1 MATKQAA
8 RSTAS
13 SVHGDVIAAIEAAYT
28 PNSEDAAWLEQ
39 LLRSICQLSFASR
52 GAFGYF
58 YELGDG
64 GEARIWDPTTFN
76 LPDEYKTYVEMATSQ
91 TSLAWAD
98 AVFRYSSQCTTAS
111 SLLGSAGSRF
121 RFDEGMV
128 SSAAPLNE
136 AMTARGV
143 KDFFA
148 LRVEDTSRRGIM
160 LTVPLFA
167 TWTVPRQEVKTWVR
181 VAAHV
186 AAGLRLRR
194 RPDVKPDD
202 ADAVLSPSG
211 RVEHARVGAQSPAA
225 HEELSRAARTIDKAR
240 SRIRSKSELAVES
253 WRALVAGK
261 WSLVDHFD
269 HDGRRYL
276 VARENTPPTRQ
287 PLNSPLSQR
296 EQQVVSLA
304 ALGHSNKLIAYE
316 LGIAP
321 STGGG
326 YLRTA
331 ALKLGAASRVALIR
345 ACANAVGDAAMTR
358 RGLKCRRGPRRDLV
372 PVSPPADLD
381 VRFLTAGDSTI
392 AVFSFPLPLPPLP
405 ASLSN
410 AERAVVIGVL
420 GGMSNAQIARR
431 RSRAVRTIANQ
442 VSSILRKLGV
452 GSRGELA
459 SLLLTASPAYRR
471 GA

>member
-1 MATKQAA
+1 MAMKRAA
-8 RSTAS
+8 TLAAS

-58 YELGDG
+58 YELGDA
-64 GEARIWDPTTFN
+64 GESRIWDPTTFN
-76 LPDEYKTYVEMATSQ
+76 LPDEYKTYVTMATSQ
-91 TSLAWAD
+91 TSVAWAD

-111 SLLGSAGSRF
+111 SLLGSAGSKF
-121 RFDEGMV
+121 RFDERMV

-143 KDFFA
+143 KDFWA

-160 LTVPLFA
+160 LTVPLLA
-167 TWTVPRQEVKTWVR
+167 TWTVPRREVKTWVR

-194 RPDVKPDD
+194 RLEVALDDV
-202 ADAVLSPSG
+202 DAVLSPGG
-211 RVEHARVGAQSPAA
+211 RVEHARAGAQSRSA
-225 HEELSRAARTIDKAR
+225 HEELTSAARTMDKAR
-240 SRIRSKSELAVES
+240 SRIRAKSELAVES

-276 VARENTPPTRQ
+276 VARDNTLPTGQRMG
-287 PLNSPLSQR
+287 SRLSQR

-304 ALGHSNKLIAYE
+304 AIGHSNKLIAYE
-316 LGIAP
+316 LGVGV
-321 STGGG
+321 STVGG

-331 ALKLGAASRVALIR
+331 ASKLGAASRVELIR
-345 ACANAVGDAAMTR
+345 AARDASAA
-358 RGLKCRRGPRRDLV
+358 PR
-372 PVSPPADLD
+372 
-381 VRFLTAGDSTI
+381 
-392 AVFSFPLPLPPLP
+392 
-405 ASLSN
+405 
-410 AERAVVIGVL
+410 
-420 GGMSNAQIARR
+420 
-431 RSRAVRTIANQ
+431 
-442 VSSILRKLGV
+442 
-452 GSRGELA
+452 
-459 SLLLTASPAYRR
+459 
-471 GA
+471 